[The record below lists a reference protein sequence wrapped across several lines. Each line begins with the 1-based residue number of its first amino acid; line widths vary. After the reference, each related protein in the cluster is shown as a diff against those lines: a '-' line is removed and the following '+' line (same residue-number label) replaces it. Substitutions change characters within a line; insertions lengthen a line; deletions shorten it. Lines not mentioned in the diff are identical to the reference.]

1 MEKISGLGSIYY
13 HKSKQR
19 WVAQYTEDKNGVKK
33 QKYIYGKTKDEV
45 NRKLTEKQYN
55 YHNDNY
61 IKKYGIPL
69 INVLE
74 QNREDKYAANL
85 ISDSH
90 YSRLEF
96 VLREIENS
104 DIGYMEI
111 DKITR
116 RDLQNYFNSLISRYT
131 DSTIKK
137 IWEAV
142 KQCFQLAIK
151 EKYIVNNPFEDVLK
165 PKSKKPTK
173 VVDALSIEEQEILG
187 KYLLNSKISQEK
199 YRNALLLQLYTG
211 MRIGEVLALTL
222 NDIDFKN
229 KLINV
234 HQTISVD
241 KEGYLFLSDHTKT
254 KAGTRQIPIS
264 SFLERII
271 INQLEN
277 YQDNRYKVLFSYNGG
292 LIKASSVNTV
302 LKRIC
307 RKLDLPETISTHSLR
322 HTFGTRC
329 IESGMNPSVV
339 QRLMGHN
346 DIRVTLNTYTS
357 VFNRYKETE
366 LQKAERYYLENNLL
380 SLPDVISNTE
390 YSIET
395 TESNDS
401 NEHYFLR

>member
-13 HKSKQR
+13 HSSKQR

-61 IKKYGIPL
+61 IKKHGIPL
-69 INVLE
+69 IKVLK
-74 QNREDKYAANL
+74 QNREDKYAANI

-96 VLREIENS
+96 VLREVENS

-142 KQCFQLAIK
+142 KQGFQLAIK

-173 VVDALSIEEQEILG
+173 IVDALTIEEQEILG

-222 NDIDFKN
+222 DDIDFKN

-241 KEGYLFLSDHTKT
+241 KEGYLSLSDHTKT

-264 SFLERII
+264 SFLEKII

-277 YQDNRYKVLFSYNGG
+277 YQENRYKVLFSYNGG

-390 YSIET
+390 YSIES
-395 TESNDS
+395 TENNDS

>member
-1 MEKISGLGSIYY
+1 
-13 HKSKQR
+13 
-19 WVAQYTEDKNGVKK
+19 
-33 QKYIYGKTKDEV
+33 
-45 NRKLTEKQYN
+45 
-55 YHNDNY
+55 
-61 IKKYGIPL
+61 
-69 INVLE
+69 
-74 QNREDKYAANL
+74 
-85 ISDSH
+85 
-90 YSRLEF
+90 
-96 VLREIENS
+96 
-104 DIGYMEI
+104 MEI

-142 KQCFQLAIK
+142 KQGFQLAIK

-173 VVDALSIEEQEILG
+173 IVDALSIEEQEILG

-222 NDIDFKN
+222 DDIDFKN

-241 KEGYLFLSDHTKT
+241 KEGYLSLSDHTKT

-264 SFLERII
+264 SFLEKII

-277 YQDNRYKVLFSYNGG
+277 YQENRYKILFSYNGG

-390 YSIET
+390 YSIES
-395 TESNDS
+395 TENNDS